1 MAEARPAEAPVAGP
15 RRRGGR
21 FAAFEAA
28 VWAAVAALGL
38 VQFVVHHPGLFRG
51 RVQAAL
57 RELRAHRAGPR
68 RERFVTLGADAEHA
82 PGGGGLGGGGKGG
95 PPAGDPVSMEPIPRL
110 VEGFA
115 PDRAASG
122 TTLKWLSFW
131 DENRYEP
138 EDFRGW
144 ANFAFRCASAPH
156 GTPPMVSPP
165 GQLRL
170 LKHMRAGATSRCPG
184 RLHRSLQR
192 RPSAAATGAARA
204 RTDPAAGAHSP
215 PAART

>member
-1 MAEARPAEAPVAGP
+1 MAEAPAAGP
-15 RRRGGR
+15 RRRVGR

-68 RERFVTLGADAEHA
+68 RERFVTLGADGEHA
-82 PGGGGLGGGGKGG
+82 PGGGGLGEGGNGKGG

-144 ANFAFRCASAPH
+144 ANFAFRYVSAFPTIPTV
-156 GTPPMVSPP
+156 GPP
-165 GQLRL
+165 R
-170 LKHMRAGATSRCPG
+170 
-184 RLHRSLQR
+184 
-192 RPSAAATGAARA
+192 AAR
-204 RTDPAAGAHSP
+204 SP
-215 PAART
+215 PATQAYACGGHSTMPRAPTL